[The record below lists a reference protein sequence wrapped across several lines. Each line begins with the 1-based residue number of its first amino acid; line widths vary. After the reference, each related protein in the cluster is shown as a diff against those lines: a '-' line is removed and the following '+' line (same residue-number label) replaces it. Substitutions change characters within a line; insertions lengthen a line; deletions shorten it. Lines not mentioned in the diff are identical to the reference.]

1 MIVIN
6 CFDSIDSNMK
16 KRVTNA
22 IHNTFKEKR
31 TVRILQ
37 SSDPKMFKNWKRKEF
52 EIIDT
57 ALKNNLEDV
66 ELHEYLLQYAL

>member
-1 MIVIN
+1 
-6 CFDSIDSNMK
+6 MK

-31 TVRILQ
+31 AVRILQ

-57 ALKNNLEDV
+57 SLMNNLEDAK
-66 ELHEYLLQYAL
+66 LLEYLLKSVV